1 MLKIIQ
7 YNPYRFLGVCSNA
20 PVAERLANSRRIN
33 AFLKVNREISFPLD
47 LSDMMPAISRSV
59 EELNVATNGINL
71 PHDQLKYALFWF
83 ISKSP
88 IDKMALEYLQKGNSS
103 KALELWGKKEDFSS
117 LINKGVLSFILND
130 NGTAI
135 ECITKVIHD
144 DVYRLP
150 FVESVCGSTFKIEE
164 DELAQIFMESLLAEC
179 RVSELVNL
187 FERYGVSG
195 DDNDFL
201 KEKSIEEPIEA
212 INSAIAQCKNTKS
225 DDAQAQYK
233 SGMNLMDS
241 TKEHLRTLR
250 SILGESD
257 AQYQMVADNLAKHIL
272 QCGINYHNNTKE
284 DEDIKID
291 KTYKLQSYAL
301 SIAVGRLTKDRCK
314 DNVDILERK
323 KKELPPKEV
332 RYYDKFI
339 REAIDWYVSKPNKIS
354 FAIDL
359 IKKTVPYL
367 MSIKEVLGGNNTY
380 YLKISTLIVN
390 LALHNVIEEFN
401 NATEKFDNNIPSILQ
416 LHIILQSAWE
426 ATLYM
431 DKLDM
436 ESEFRKERYN
446 PNRNS
451 LKRQAEEIINV
462 YQSVTLDMRGETKIF
477 NDCSKIND
485 CNEYFRLFPEGKY
498 VSQVKEKLERF
509 EFDACR
515 TTIDCRYF
523 QTKYPRSKHPI
534 NVKLEYC
541 HFNQCKTVGDYKGY
555 LASYPKGR
563 YVPQAKAFVDDE
575 EFWSRCV
582 SSGSKDLYK
591 QYLAK
596 FPNGRYRAE
605 AEQKASAC
613 YIATMVYGDYNH
625 PQVMALRSFR
635 DDTLQNSSLGRAFI
649 RFYYKNSPA
658 WVEKM
663 QGKKTLNAIIKTV
676 LDNFIK
682 TIQ

>member
-1 MLKIIQ
+1 MKLICFLIMPII
-7 YNPYRFLGVCSNA
+7 YLYSVNYIIFSFFYFHLLWLLAIPRNSNRISLTPFFLSCRKKRTIKYAKNNPYRFWGVCSNA
-20 PVAERLANSRRIN
+20 PTAERLANSRRIN
-33 AFLKVNREISFPLD
+33 AFLKVNKEISFPLD

-59 EELNVATNGINL
+59 EALNAVTNGINL
-71 PHDQLKYALFWF
+71 PHDQLKCALFWF

-103 KALELWGKKEDFSS
+103 KALELWGKKEDSSS

-144 DVYRLP
+144 DVYRNS
-150 FVESVCGSTFKIEE
+150 FVEAVCGSTFKIEE
-164 DELAQIFMESLLAEC
+164 DELAQIFIESLLAEC

-195 DDNDFL
+195 DDDDFL

-233 SGMNLMDS
+233 SGMNLIDS
-241 TKEHLRTLR
+241 TKEHLRTLY

-257 AQYQMVADNLAKHIL
+257 AQYQMVADKLAKHIL

-284 DEDIKID
+284 EEEVKID
-291 KTYKLQSYAL
+291 KAYKLQSYAL

-354 FAIDL
+354 YAIDL

-380 YLKISTLIVN
+380 YLRISTLVVR
-390 LALHNVIEEFN
+390 LALDNVIDEFN
-401 NATEKFDNNIPSILQ
+401 GVMNDNIKIELILNREGT
-416 LHIILQSAWE
+416 LRKLRSVFKSAWE
-426 ATLYM
+426 AALYM

-436 ESEFRKERYN
+436 ESDFKRDRYN

-451 LKRQAEEIINV
+451 LKRQVEELIGI
-462 YQSVTLDMRGETKIF
+462 YSISITLEMRGETKMF
-477 NDCSKIND
+477 NDCRTQSDFDNYTRI
-485 CNEYFRLFPEGKY
+485 FPRGKY
-498 VSQVKEKLERF
+498 TEV
-509 EFDACR
+509 
-515 TTIDCRYF
+515 
-523 QTKYPRSKHPI
+523 
-534 NVKLEYC
+534 
-541 HFNQCKTVGDYKGY
+541 
-555 LASYPKGR
+555 LA
-563 YVPQAKAFVDDE
+563 DDE
-575 EFWSRCV
+575 KFWNHCV
-582 SSGSKDLYK
+582 SIDSKELYK
-591 QYLAK
+591 LYLVQ
-596 FPNGRYRAE
+596 FPNGRHKTE
-605 AEQKASAC
+605 AEKKASAC

-625 PQVMALRSFR
+625 PQVMALRGFR
-635 DDTLQNSSLGRAFI
+635 DNTLQNSSLGRAFI